1 MSELDQERILTV
13 KGPAGQR
20 PRHGGCQKV
29 AGALVHPY
37 ALSPNW
43 SQRHKIYPV
52 VERDQLTSLLED
64 SLRRMH
70 LTDLQRRPL
79 TAFVQN
85 GGRRTHVGGGTRLPG
100 GKIQF
105 TREDSNHAE
114 AFWHRH
120 FAMNEILNTTLTLG
134 HHTLTV
140 LELLESL
147 MVFLVLAHCGGGHA
161 SSCVREAQRNSGM
174 DEGKQFIVRRLVT
187 SVVWALAAMVAL
199 SVLGVDLTALWAGS
213 AALLVGVG
221 IGLQGF
227 FNDVISGFVL
237 LFEGGVAVGNVLE
250 VDGKLV
256 RVERIDLRS
265 TRVVTVAGELIV
277 LPNSKVAGEA
287 VVNLT
292 QGDSAMRIRV
302 NVGVAYGSDVD
313 LVMRLLSRGHGRAA
327 RSAFH
332 PSTRGVLPRVCR
344 LLLDFSVMG
353 WLDDPW
359 DRMGIQSRVR
369 TAIDAKFRAHGV
381 TIPFPQRDLH
391 LPPRSP
397 GRLSVFENSAGMAR
411 KCMFSEV
418 RPRNVF
424 WTKVNTKSIS
434 FIRRTSSN
442 RSPMPKPM
450 ASNRP

>member
-1 MSELDQERILTV
+1 
-13 KGPAGQR
+13 
-20 PRHGGCQKV
+20 
-29 AGALVHPY
+29 
-37 ALSPNW
+37 
-43 SQRHKIYPV
+43 
-52 VERDQLTSLLED
+52 
-64 SLRRMH
+64 
-70 LTDLQRRPL
+70 
-79 TAFVQN
+79 
-85 GGRRTHVGGGTRLPG
+85 
-100 GKIQF
+100 
-105 TREDSNHAE
+105 
-114 AFWHRH
+114 
-120 FAMNEILNTTLTLG
+120 MNEFFNTTFTLG

-140 LELLESL
+140 LELFEAG
-147 MVFLVLAHCGGGHA
+147 LVLLGARILLAILRRGL
-161 SSCVREAQRNSGM
+161 RRAQRLSRM

-187 SVVWALAAMVAL
+187 SVVWALAAMGCL
-199 SVLGVDLTALWAGS
+199 SMLGVDLTALWAGS

-250 VDGKLV
+250 VNGKLV

-302 NVGVAYGSDVD
+302 NVGVAYGSNVD
-313 LVMRLLSRGHGRAA
+313 LVMRLLSEAMA
-327 RSAFH
+327 EQPEVRSTPQPTVFFQEFAD
-332 PSTRGVLPRVCR
+332 SSLN
-344 LLLDFSVMG
+344 FSVMG

-391 LPPRSP
+391 IVTSP
-397 GRLSVFENSAGMAR
+397 EGVSGV
-411 KCMFSEV
+411 
-418 RPRNVF
+418 
-424 WTKVNTKSIS
+424 
-434 FIRRTSSN
+434 
-442 RSPMPKPM
+442 
-450 ASNRP
+450 

>member
-1 MSELDQERILTV
+1 M
-13 KGPAGQR
+13 
-20 PRHGGCQKV
+20 
-29 AGALVHPY
+29 
-37 ALSPNW
+37 N
-43 SQRHKIYPV
+43 
-52 VERDQLTSLLED
+52 
-64 SLRRMH
+64 
-70 LTDLQRRPL
+70 DLFN
-79 TAFVQN
+79 TA
-85 GGRRTHVGGGTRLPG
+85 
-100 GKIQF
+100 
-105 TREDSNHAE
+105 
-114 AFWHRH
+114 
-120 FAMNEILNTTLTLG
+120 LTLG

-140 LELLESL
+140 LELMEALL
-147 MVFLVLAHCGGGHA
+147 VFLVARIFLGV
-161 SSCVREAQRNSGM
+161 VRRGLRRAQRLSSM

-187 SVVWALAAMVAL
+187 SVVWAVAAMVAL

-265 TRVVTVAGELIV
+265 TRVVTVAGQLIV

-302 NVGVAYGSDVD
+302 NVGVAYGSDVG
-313 LVMRLLSRGHGRAA
+313 LVMRLLSEAMAEQSEVH
-327 RSAFH
+327 
-332 PSTRGVLPRVCR
+332 STPPPAVFFQEFADSSLN
-344 LLLDFSVMG
+344 FSVMG

-391 LPPRSP
+391 IVTSP
-397 GRLSVFENSAGMAR
+397 EGAPGA
-411 KCMFSEV
+411 
-418 RPRNVF
+418 
-424 WTKVNTKSIS
+424 
-434 FIRRTSSN
+434 
-442 RSPMPKPM
+442 
-450 ASNRP
+450 

>member
-1 MSELDQERILTV
+1 M
-13 KGPAGQR
+13 
-20 PRHGGCQKV
+20 
-29 AGALVHPY
+29 
-37 ALSPNW
+37 N
-43 SQRHKIYPV
+43 
-52 VERDQLTSLLED
+52 
-64 SLRRMH
+64 
-70 LTDLQRRPL
+70 DL
-79 TAFVQN
+79 F
-85 GGRRTHVGGGTRLPG
+85 
-100 GKIQF
+100 
-105 TREDSNHAE
+105 
-114 AFWHRH
+114 
-120 FAMNEILNTTLTLG
+120 NTTLTLG

-140 LELLESL
+140 LELMEALL
-147 MVFLVLAHCGGGHA
+147 VFLVARIFLAV
-161 SSCVREAQRNSGM
+161 VRRGLRRAQRLSRM

-313 LVMRLLSRGHGRAA
+313 LVMRLLSEAMA
-327 RSAFH
+327 EQ
-332 PSTRGVLPRVCR
+332 PEVCSNPQPEVFFQEFADSS
-344 LLLDFSVMG
+344 LNFSVMG
-353 WLDDPW
+353 WLNDPW

-369 TAIDAKFRAHGV
+369 TAIDAKFRTHGV

-391 LPPRSP
+391 IVTSP
-397 GRLSVFENSAGMAR
+397 DG
-411 KCMFSEV
+411 
-418 RPRNVF
+418 
-424 WTKVNTKSIS
+424 
-434 FIRRTSSN
+434 
-442 RSPMPKPM
+442 
-450 ASNRP
+450 ASGA

>member
-1 MSELDQERILTV
+1 M
-13 KGPAGQR
+13 
-20 PRHGGCQKV
+20 
-29 AGALVHPY
+29 
-37 ALSPNW
+37 N
-43 SQRHKIYPV
+43 
-52 VERDQLTSLLED
+52 
-64 SLRRMH
+64 
-70 LTDLQRRPL
+70 DL
-79 TAFVQN
+79 F
-85 GGRRTHVGGGTRLPG
+85 
-100 GKIQF
+100 
-105 TREDSNHAE
+105 
-114 AFWHRH
+114 
-120 FAMNEILNTTLTLG
+120 NTTLTLG

-140 LELLESL
+140 LELMEALL
-147 MVFLVLAHCGGGHA
+147 VFLVARIFLAV
-161 SSCVREAQRNSGM
+161 VRRGLRRAQRLSSM

-313 LVMRLLSRGHGRAA
+313 LVMRLLSEAMSERPEV
-327 RSAFH
+327 RSTPQPVVFFQEFAD
-332 PSTRGVLPRVCR
+332 SSLN
-344 LLLDFSVMG
+344 FSVMG

-391 LPPRSP
+391 IVTSP
-397 GRLSVFENSAGMAR
+397 EGAPGA
-411 KCMFSEV
+411 
-418 RPRNVF
+418 
-424 WTKVNTKSIS
+424 
-434 FIRRTSSN
+434 
-442 RSPMPKPM
+442 
-450 ASNRP
+450 

>member
-1 MSELDQERILTV
+1 M
-13 KGPAGQR
+13 
-20 PRHGGCQKV
+20 
-29 AGALVHPY
+29 
-37 ALSPNW
+37 N
-43 SQRHKIYPV
+43 
-52 VERDQLTSLLED
+52 
-64 SLRRMH
+64 
-70 LTDLQRRPL
+70 DL
-79 TAFVQN
+79 F
-85 GGRRTHVGGGTRLPG
+85 
-100 GKIQF
+100 
-105 TREDSNHAE
+105 
-114 AFWHRH
+114 
-120 FAMNEILNTTLTLG
+120 NTTLTLG

-140 LELLESL
+140 LELLEAL
-147 MVFLVLAHCGGGHA
+147 LVFLVARIVLAV
-161 SSCVREAQRNSGM
+161 VRRGLRRAQRLSRM

-313 LVMRLLSRGHGRAA
+313 LVMRLLSEAMSEQPEVH
-327 RSAFH
+327 
-332 PSTRGVLPRVCR
+332 STPQPAVFFQEFADSS
-344 LLLDFSVMG
+344 LDFSVMG

-391 LPPRSP
+391 IVTSAEGAP
-397 GRLSVFENSAGMAR
+397 GA
-411 KCMFSEV
+411 
-418 RPRNVF
+418 
-424 WTKVNTKSIS
+424 
-434 FIRRTSSN
+434 
-442 RSPMPKPM
+442 
-450 ASNRP
+450 

>member
-1 MSELDQERILTV
+1 M
-13 KGPAGQR
+13 
-20 PRHGGCQKV
+20 
-29 AGALVHPY
+29 
-37 ALSPNW
+37 N
-43 SQRHKIYPV
+43 
-52 VERDQLTSLLED
+52 
-64 SLRRMH
+64 
-70 LTDLQRRPL
+70 DL
-79 TAFVQN
+79 F
-85 GGRRTHVGGGTRLPG
+85 
-100 GKIQF
+100 
-105 TREDSNHAE
+105 
-114 AFWHRH
+114 
-120 FAMNEILNTTLTLG
+120 NTTLTLG
-134 HHTLTV
+134 HHSLTV
-140 LELLESL
+140 LELLEAL
-147 MVFLVLAHCGGGHA
+147 VVFLVARIVLAV
-161 SSCVREAQRNSGM
+161 VRRGLRRAQRLSRM
-174 DEGKQFIVRRLVT
+174 DEGKQFIVRRLVS

-313 LVMRLLSRGHGRAA
+313 LVMRLLSEAMSEQPEV
-327 RSAFH
+327 RSTPQPAVFFQEFAD
-332 PSTRGVLPRVCR
+332 SSLN
-344 LLLDFSVMG
+344 FSVMG

-369 TAIDAKFRAHGV
+369 TAIDAKFRTHGV

-391 LPPRSP
+391 IVTSP
-397 GRLSVFENSAGMAR
+397 EG
-411 KCMFSEV
+411 
-418 RPRNVF
+418 
-424 WTKVNTKSIS
+424 
-434 FIRRTSSN
+434 
-442 RSPMPKPM
+442 
-450 ASNRP
+450 ASGA

>member
-1 MSELDQERILTV
+1 M
-13 KGPAGQR
+13 
-20 PRHGGCQKV
+20 
-29 AGALVHPY
+29 
-37 ALSPNW
+37 N
-43 SQRHKIYPV
+43 
-52 VERDQLTSLLED
+52 
-64 SLRRMH
+64 
-70 LTDLQRRPL
+70 DL
-79 TAFVQN
+79 F
-85 GGRRTHVGGGTRLPG
+85 
-100 GKIQF
+100 
-105 TREDSNHAE
+105 
-114 AFWHRH
+114 
-120 FAMNEILNTTLTLG
+120 NTTLTLG

-140 LELLESL
+140 LELMETLL
-147 MVFLVLAHCGGGHA
+147 VFVVARIFLSV
-161 SSCVREAQRNSGM
+161 VRRGLRRAQRLSSM

-187 SVVWALAAMVAL
+187 SVVWALAVMVAL

-313 LVMRLLSRGHGRAA
+313 LVMRLLSEAMA
-327 RSAFH
+327 EQPEVRSTPQPAVFFQEFAD
-332 PSTRGVLPRVCR
+332 SSLN
-344 LLLDFSVMG
+344 FSVMG

-391 LPPRSP
+391 IVTSP
-397 GRLSVFENSAGMAR
+397 EGAPGA
-411 KCMFSEV
+411 
-418 RPRNVF
+418 
-424 WTKVNTKSIS
+424 
-434 FIRRTSSN
+434 
-442 RSPMPKPM
+442 
-450 ASNRP
+450 